1 MSNPTASCQ
10 RLTLFMAIT
19 ALAAAPVAHAACT
32 YPQEITIPDGATATK
47 EQMVAGQ
54 QAVKDFIAA
63 IDTYE
68 ACLDEEEK
76 ALGDA
81 VTEEQ
86 RQVHAKRHN
95 AAEDA
100 KLDVADRFNQQVRA
114 FKAQGTE

>member
-1 MSNPTASCQ
+1 MNNPSAVCRCFAS
-10 RLTLFMAIT
+10 LLAIGT
-19 ALAAAPVAHAACT
+19 LAAVPVAQAACT
-32 YPQEITIPDGATATK
+32 YPEEIKIPDGATATK

-63 IDTYE
+63 IDAYE
-68 ACLDEEEK
+68 VCLDEEEK

-100 KLDVADRFNQQVRA
+100 KLEVADRFNQQVRA
-114 FKAQGTE
+114 FKAKADK